1 MTEYIYKTN
10 IYLSRIDYIM
20 RMTSA
25 IFVFGPVI
33 RRLERHATKLNDE
46 ETDLLAVVRGFD
58 FIQ

>member
-1 MTEYIYKTN
+1 
-10 IYLSRIDYIM
+10 
-20 RMTSA
+20 MTSA

-58 FIQ
+58 FIP